1 MRICGITEY
10 PCPYNIECI
19 SCKLE
24 SEYDKTLAL
33 GLIINDSVN
42 LPANSVSDIVNKN
55 IKE

>member
-24 SEYDKTLAL
+24 SEYDKALAL

-42 LPANSVSDIVNKN
+42 FPANSVSDIINKN